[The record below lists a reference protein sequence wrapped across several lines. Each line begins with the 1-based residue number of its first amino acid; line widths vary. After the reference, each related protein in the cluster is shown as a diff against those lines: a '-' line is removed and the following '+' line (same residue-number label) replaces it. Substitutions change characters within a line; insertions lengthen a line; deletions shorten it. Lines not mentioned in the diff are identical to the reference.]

1 MTSVLALFSAA
12 LLLLV
17 PFFLLQQP
25 AFAQANNGGPAMM
38 TMESTSDQRTFLV
51 KMEWTPAALGSANAF
66 KVHFVEPE
74 TGKEL
79 EDITYDFIVI
89 SEGGQEAVHRH
100 SQAAA
105 STQAVSFS
113 AEGPYT
119 IRIAN
124 IDGLG
129 EGADFHV
136 RVTPEL
142 FAPALIAAAGI
153 ALATFFGAK
162 FRKEL

>member
-1 MTSVLALFSAA
+1 MSPVLVLFAAAL

-25 AFAQANNGGPAMM
+25 VFAQTDNGPMMM
-38 TMESTSDQRTFLV
+38 TLESTSDQGTFLV
-51 KMEWTPAALGSANAF
+51 RMEWTQADIGSDNAF
-66 KVHFVEPE
+66 KVQFVEPE

-79 EDITYDFIVI
+79 EDITYDFIVV
-89 SEGGQEAVHRH
+89 SAGGQEVVHRQ

-105 STQAVSFS
+105 STQAVAFS
-113 AEGPYT
+113 AAGPYT
-119 IRIAN
+119 IRVAN

-142 FAPALIAAAGI
+142 FAPALIAAVGI